1 VRVLIVSARTRSN
14 IDGIITSI
22 EGGVVSMNDKEIAKL
37 RAEREQRMRAPAK
50 YLSAGAS
57 TPTHIRWRNS
67 MFDQPRSNDHH
78 QPEAPVASARPA
90 TDGVPQIIVPKAYGA
105 SASPKPSSSTESF
118 RETQI
123 SC

>member
-1 VRVLIVSARTRSN
+1 MRSSRFGQSPRCRRRSAAPVGDQAPAPVRACDNAVRVLIVSARTRSN

-57 TPTHIRWRNS
+57 TPTHVRWRNS
-67 MFDQPRSNDHH
+67 MFDQP
-78 QPEAPVASARPA
+78 
-90 TDGVPQIIVPKAYGA
+90 
-105 SASPKPSSSTESF
+105 
-118 RETQI
+118 
-123 SC
+123 